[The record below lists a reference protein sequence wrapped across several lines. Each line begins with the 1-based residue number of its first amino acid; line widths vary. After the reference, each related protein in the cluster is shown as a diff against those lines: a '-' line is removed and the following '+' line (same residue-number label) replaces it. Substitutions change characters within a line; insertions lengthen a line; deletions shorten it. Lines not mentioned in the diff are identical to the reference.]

1 MMKKVLSV
9 IFIAIIIAH
18 VFLSVKTE
26 LNEKPDLSL
35 SIVLAM
41 ADGGN
46 GENDPPDPPVDPIP
60 DSVLP
65 DSTSVYIIP

>member
-18 VFLSVKTE
+18 VFLSGKTE

-35 SIVLAM
+35 SLTLAM
-41 ADGGN
+41 ADG
-46 GENDPPDPPVDPIP
+46 ENDPPIPPDDPIP
-60 DSVLP
+60 FWIIP
-65 DSTSVYIIP
+65 DTTSVHINP